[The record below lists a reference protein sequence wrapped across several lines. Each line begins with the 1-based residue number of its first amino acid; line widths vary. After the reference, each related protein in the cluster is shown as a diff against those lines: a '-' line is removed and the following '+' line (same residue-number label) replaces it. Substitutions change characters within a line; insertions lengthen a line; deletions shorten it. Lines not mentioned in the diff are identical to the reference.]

1 MSYRI
6 TFTMSIYFCFQLI
19 HEFSHQVIENREPTT
34 LHRVI
39 HINIYSYSNKKVT
52 MSTDE
57 AAELAIRDKSPRLDG
72 RRCNVNLAY
81 IGQKKKSVALT
92 GKCLHQQMINSRSL
106 NLVRI

>member
-1 MSYRI
+1 
-6 TFTMSIYFCFQLI
+6 
-19 HEFSHQVIENREPTT
+19 
-34 LHRVI
+34 
-39 HINIYSYSNKKVT
+39 

-81 IGQKKKSVALT
+81 IGQKKKSIALT
-92 GKCLHQQMINSRSL
+92 GKYLNEQRMGSCSL